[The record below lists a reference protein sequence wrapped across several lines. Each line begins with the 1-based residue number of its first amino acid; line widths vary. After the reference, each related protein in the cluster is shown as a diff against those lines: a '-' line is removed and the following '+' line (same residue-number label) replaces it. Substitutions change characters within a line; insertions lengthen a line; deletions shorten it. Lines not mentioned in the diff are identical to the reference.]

1 MKKTGWILVLA
12 LATATAVGQQASSGG
27 LTPESSTNAVTFPI
41 EKMKQ
46 PTYADQ
52 HCAGFIS
59 KDLLPNAN
67 YVAGGLGTPM
77 VSRFVLGD
85 IVYLTGS
92 GYQPGQQFEVLRE
105 LKDVNEFEA
114 YPGMRATVKAA
125 GQVYSQLGR
134 LRILDTRNRMAIAQ
148 VEYSCEAMSPGDLL
162 TPFTE
167 KNPPTLKEPGRLDRF
182 LPSSGKTSAKIV
194 LARDFDII
202 LGSGTK
208 VYLNAGSNQGVKVGD
223 YFRAV
228 RPYTG
233 DTHDP
238 ADSISFKASVVE
250 DSQRRSPSLEPGFM
264 EKEGNGP
271 TIHAADFPRRSVGEM
286 IVLSVTPTTS
296 TAMVIFALD
305 EVHLGDIAEME

>member
-12 LATATAVGQQASSGG
+12 LACATAVAQQASSGG

-85 IVYLTGS
+85 IVYLSGN

-148 VEYSCEAMSPGDLL
+148 VEYSCEPMSPGDLL

-167 KNPPTLKEPGRLDRF
+167 KAPPTLRESARMDRF
-182 LPSSGKTSAKIV
+182 IPSTGKTSGKIV
-194 LARDFDII
+194 LARDIDII
-202 LGSGTK
+202 LGSGAK
-208 VYLNAGSNQGVKVGD
+208 VYLNVGSNQGVKVGD

-238 ADSISFKASVVE
+238 ADSISFKASMVD
-250 DSQRRSPSLEPGFM
+250 DSQRRTPSLEPGFM
-264 EKEGNGP
+264 NKEGSGP
-271 TIHAADFPRRSVGEM
+271 TIHAADFPRRAVGEM
-286 IVLSVTPTTS
+286 VVLTVTPTTS

-305 EVHLGDIAEME
+305 EVHLGDVAEME